1 MARLVAITGGI
12 GSGKSVVAQ
21 LLHVMGY
28 SVYDCDSRAKQLMAT
43 SASLRER
50 LIRAFGSEVFN
61 GAALNRE
68 ALAAKVFADK
78 NQLAKLNSIVHPAV
92 ISDIREWAD
101 KRSNSDLF
109 FVETALLRESGVER
123 LADDVIVVTAPI
135 ELRIERVM
143 RRNNASREQVEAR
156 IKAQGDFDF
165 SDATVVVNDDVA
177 PIIPQLISF
186 LASQPR
192 H

>member
-1 MARLVAITGGI
+1 MARLIAITGGI

-28 SVYDCDSRAKQLMAT
+28 EVYDCDSRAKQLMTT

-50 LIRAFGSEVFN
+50 LIGAFGSEVYS
-61 GAALNRE
+61 GAAINRE

-92 ISDIREWAD
+92 ISDIGEWAD
-101 KRSNSDLF
+101 KRSNSDLL
-109 FVETALLRESGVER
+109 FVETALLRESGVDR
-123 LADDVIVVTAPI
+123 LTDDVIVVTAPI

-143 RRNNASREQVEAR
+143 KRNNATREQVEAR
-156 IKAQGDFDF
+156 IKAQGNFDF
-165 SDATVVVNDDVA
+165 PKAMVVINDDVT
-177 PIIPQLISF
+177 PIIPQLINLLS
-186 LASQPR
+186 
-192 H
+192 